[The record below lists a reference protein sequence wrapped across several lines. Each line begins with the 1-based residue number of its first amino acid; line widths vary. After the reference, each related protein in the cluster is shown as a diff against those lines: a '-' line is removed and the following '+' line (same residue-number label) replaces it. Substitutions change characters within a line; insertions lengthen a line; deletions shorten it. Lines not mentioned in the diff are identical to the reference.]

1 MVLCGGLPPESEYK
15 EAIWTTGVYA
25 VVFCVLLSN
34 SRRE

>member
-1 MVLCGGLPPESEYK
+1 MVLYGGITKSDIG